1 MAKTLSRKVTIYIDG
16 KPADASL
23 QQLNDRLLKL
33 TKEKNPC
40 QGNKQ
45 KSNTK
50 KHCNKKYFPIQK
62 KVCIFAN

>member
-23 QQLNDRLLKL
+23 QQLKNRLLKL
-33 TKEKNPC
+33 TNEKNPC

-50 KHCNKKYFPIQK
+50 KH
-62 KVCIFAN
+62 